1 MLNWSWTEEPGLEHR
16 PDHSPSHVPCCQVG
30 AQGLRPYSATNL
42 NYQLWNKTEKYLTF
56 CLVHSLRIHLQLCC
70 LKHNKHAFLEKRKR
84 WFRPSWAFEPDHRQI
99 GLCTLP
105 LTPMK
110 SVQSTPPNARWVPNA
125 RVLIYKID
133 PLSPSP
139 LLFRVSFTIKRY
151 GMKQYPFL
159 FVSNIATTK
168 NNTSL
173 GRIASVLIS
182 YDQNHN
188 TLQLVKIIVRV
199 LRHKLHSTHSL
210 SASSTAWQ
218 WVIKSQFST
227 TLKIH
232 RKFQLTKNKNFCAIL
247 LRIIQRFV

>member
-1 MLNWSWTEEPGLEHR
+1 M
-16 PDHSPSHVPCCQVG
+16 
-30 AQGLRPYSATNL
+30 
-42 NYQLWNKTEKYLTF
+42 
-56 CLVHSLRIHLQLCC
+56 
-70 LKHNKHAFLEKRKR
+70 
-84 WFRPSWAFEPDHRQI
+84 
-99 GLCTLP
+99 LP

-139 LLFRVSFTIKRY
+139 LLFGVSFTIKRH

-188 TLQLVKIIVRV
+188 TLQLAKIIVWSGFYV
-199 LRHKLHSTHSL
+199 TNYTQPIPFLQVPQLGNGL
-210 SASSTAWQ
+210 SNLD
-218 WVIKSQFST
+218 FPP
-227 TLKIH
+227 L
-232 RKFQLTKNKNFCAIL
+232 
-247 LRIIQRFV
+247 